1 MKNFFLLIIFLILS
15 IENNKYIFSQIDL
28 PSETEL
34 LEIYSNE
41 DALKEHQEL
50 NLMTVEAADYVNKQ
64 NLLIFKISS
73 SFREL
78 LISESEDEIRS
89 LFFSLKN
96 YLNEIN
102 LNIDTLDSRISKIKS
117 NSEVNL
123 ISWKTY
129 YRYLYN
135 IIIDIVDHNKDL
147 ADINKRYINNVFEFF
162 EFYYEDELF
171 NNLIIKLDKLT
182 SENRFLHAK
191 FL

>member
-15 IENNKYIFSQIDL
+15 IGNNKYIFSQIDL

-162 EFYYEDELF
+162 EFDYEDELF